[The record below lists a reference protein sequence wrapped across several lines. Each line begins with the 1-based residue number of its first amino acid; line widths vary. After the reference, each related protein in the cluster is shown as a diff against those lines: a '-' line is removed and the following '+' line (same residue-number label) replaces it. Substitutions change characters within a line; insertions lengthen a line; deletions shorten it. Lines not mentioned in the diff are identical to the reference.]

1 MNNGV
6 TAVMLE
12 HSKASNLNQ
21 DIRGR
26 WGEDCDIDTNQNTL
40 LIVVIVKHRIR
51 NGLPVIFLV
60 HANDNSGKLSQISAT
75 CDKIKNK

>member
-6 TAVMLE
+6 MAVMLE

-26 WGEDCDIDTNQNTL
+26 RGEDYSINTNQNTIV
-40 LIVVIVKHRIR
+40 IVVVVKHKIR
-51 NGLPVIFLV
+51 NGLPVIFLQMTGQE
-60 HANDNSGKLSQISAT
+60 N
-75 CDKIKNK
+75 